1 MIQSQDLMIQSYDL
15 MIQSYDSM
23 IQSRFLPQNSATV
36 CFICKESS
44 GGMASF
50 IPAETCHMPK
60 LVIPPDDSLQMKQT
74 VAEF

>member
-1 MIQSQDLMIQSYDL
+1 MIQSHDL

-23 IQSRFLPQNSATV
+23 IGSYDSMIQSRILTSNKQI

-44 GGMASF
+44 GRMTSF
-50 IPAETCHMPK
+50 IPAETCHFPK

-74 VAEF
+74 VCLR